1 MENSRSST
9 QMIAVAGGAIL
20 LAAVGNASALE
31 IKSGSDKVDV
41 ELYGQVNRAVLYAD
55 DGNESQFFHVDNDNS
70 STRVGL
76 TGKIKAT
83 ETVTVGSSF
92 EVEWQENASNV
103 VSMDEESI
111 AGEFEG
117 RLMELYLSCKK
128 TGKISIGKGK
138 MASEDTSET
147 DLSGTSLAG
156 MSDVAKVGGGFKFYD
171 PAYVAPLPASPDEE
185 VVDTRLSVGNVFN
198 NMDGL
203 AKKNRMRYDTP
214 KFAGFSLAAAA
225 GEQKI
230 GDAGLFYSGEFAGT
244 KLEGALAWADFGDD
258 KPYSQ
263 INGSASVLFPF
274 GLNLTF
280 AVGTRDM
287 DTMPAG
293 GDDPAFMY
301 GKIGYICDN
310 IFSVGSTAFSV
321 DYSVDENIKRQNNG
335 EEGTAYGIQL
345 VQKLNAYNTDLYAAY
360 RSYELEDSTG
370 ADYEDISIVM
380 AGARLKF

>member
-1 MENSRSST
+1 MKKS
-9 QMIAVAGGAIL
+9 ILAAGGTML
-20 LAAVGNASALE
+20 FLAATGASALE

-41 ELYGQVNRAVLYAD
+41 ELSGQVNRAVMHAD
-55 DGNESQFFHVDNDNS
+55 DGNENKFFHADNDNS

-76 TGKIKAT
+76 TGKIKAS

-103 VSMDEESI
+103 VSMDAESV

-128 TGKISIGKGK
+128 TGKVSLGKGK

-171 PAYVAPLPASPDEE
+171 PAYVAPVPASPDEE

-203 AKKNRMRYDTP
+203 AKKNRVRYDTP

-225 GEQKI
+225 GEKEI

-244 KLEGALAWADFGDD
+244 KVEGALAWADFGDD

-263 INGSASVLFPF
+263 INGSASVLFPV

-280 AVGTRDM
+280 AAGTRDL
-287 DTMPAG
+287 DKMPAG

-301 GKIGYICDN
+301 GKIGYICDKM
-310 IFSVGSTAFSV
+310 FSVGSTAFSV
-321 DYSVDENIKRQNNG
+321 DYSVDENIKRQNKG

-345 VQKLNAYNTDLYAAY
+345 VQKLSAYNTDLYAAY
-360 RSYELEDSTG
+360 RSYELEDSTD
-370 ADYEDISIVM
+370 ADYEDISIIM
-380 AGARLKF
+380 AGARIKF